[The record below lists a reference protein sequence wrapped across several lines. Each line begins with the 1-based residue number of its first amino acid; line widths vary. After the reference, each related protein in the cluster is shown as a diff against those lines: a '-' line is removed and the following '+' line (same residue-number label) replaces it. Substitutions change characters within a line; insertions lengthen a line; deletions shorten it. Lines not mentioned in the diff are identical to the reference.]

1 MNSLE
6 TRRKMNVKAAV
17 ERKQLSKFI
26 ILYMSKYLRHASLKI
41 KVGKTRKSHNLT
53 KELSPKQI
61 PPSTK
66 KKPCLLRHQIP
77 LVNNNTQSKNTSAS
91 FQVSEE

>member
-41 KVGKTRKSHNLT
+41 KVGKTPKSHNLT

-66 KKPCLLRHQIP
+66 KKTLPSKTS
-77 LVNNNTQSKNTSAS
+77 NTTC
-91 FQVSEE
+91 